1 MEIIRKRSIESF
13 RESNLNMA
21 GISKKKLKTKKG
33 EVIKYTITYRDIFG
47 KQHTSGIYDTIK
59 EAKKHLWE
67 FEKVETDTQ
76 NITFG
81 MIFKQFLKRAE
92 MKYAKNTYEIY
103 AIYYNKYLKSLDD
116 IKYECVNSLSL
127 QSFFDDLENKSS
139 PYVAQHVLKL
149 SRAAFNYAKKHRIIK
164 HNTFDEIEKIELPKA
179 DINHLTIEE
188 LKRVR
193 DECKRSYPQYYA
205 LLYTFMGTGAREGEL
220 FALTK
225 DDFIPKENC
234 IRINKQYS
242 QRTLLPYT
250 KTTSSNRYV
259 YFFDDL
265 KEVLISHVQ
274 KLDSNSILLFPNS
287 KGGYIDA
294 HNFRKRVF
302 YKLLK
307 LCGITK
313 RVRLHDLRGSYIDAT
328 LSSGLSIKFTQ
339 NNVGHAR
346 AETTTNIYARN
357 NSDMINKAKN
367 VLNTIFADDKKCE
380 QNVSNDKKNKKCKVI
395 QFPQKSSGAWK

>member
-1 MEIIRKRSIESF
+1 
-13 RESNLNMA
+13 MA
-21 GISKKKLKTKKG
+21 GISKKKIKNKKG
-33 EVIKYTITYRDIFG
+33 EFIRYTITYRDVFG
-47 KQHTSGIYDTIK
+47 KQHTHGNYETLK
-59 EAKKHLWE
+59 EAKRDLWK
-67 FEKVETDTQ
+67 FEEVETNSKD
-76 NITFG
+76 ITYG
-81 MIFKQFLKRAE
+81 MIFKEFLKRAE
-92 MKYAKNTYEIY
+92 LKYAKNTYDIY
-103 AIYYNKYLKSLDD
+103 SVYYNKYLKCLDN
-116 IKYECVNSLSL
+116 IKYESVNSISL
-127 QSFFDDLENKSS
+127 QGFFDDLEHKKT
-139 PYVAQHVLKL
+139 PYVAQHVLKFC
-149 SRAAFNYAKKHRIIK
+149 RASFNYAKKHKIVRN
-164 HNTFDEIEKIELPKA
+164 NTFDEVEKINLPKA
-179 DINHLTIEE
+179 DINHLTIDE
-188 LKRVR
+188 LKKVKA
-193 DECKRSYPQYYA
+193 ECKKSFPQYYT

-234 IRINKQYS
+234 IRINKQYT

-265 KEVLISHVQ
+265 KEVLEKHIETLSP
-274 KLDSNSILLFPNS
+274 DNPILFPNT

-313 RVRLHDLRGSYIDAT
+313 RVRLHDLRGSYIDT
-328 LSSGLSIKFTQ
+328 TISSGLSIKFTQ

-357 NSDMINKAKN
+357 NSDMINKAKI
-367 VLNTIFADDKKCE
+367 VLNSIFSDTEKCE
-380 QNVSNDKKNKKCKVI
+380 QNVSINPNNRKSNVI
-395 QFPQKSSGAWK
+395 QFPRKSSGTWQ

>member
-1 MEIIRKRSIESF
+1 
-13 RESNLNMA
+13 MA
-21 GISKKKLKTKKG
+21 GISKKQVKTKKG
-33 EVIKYTITYRDIFG
+33 VVTKYVITYRDVFG
-47 KQHTSGIYDTIK
+47 KQHTHGNFDTMK
-59 EAKKHLWE
+59 EAKRHLSK
-67 FEKVETDTQ
+67 FEDVNTDSK
-76 NITFG
+76 NVTFG
-81 MIFKQFLKRAE
+81 MIFNQFLKRAKL
-92 MKYAKNTYEIY
+92 KYSKNTYDIY
-103 AIYYNKYLKSLDD
+103 KIYYNKYLKDLDN
-116 IKYECVNSLSL
+116 IKYESVNSISL
-127 QSFFDDLENKSS
+127 QGFFDDLENKST
-139 PYVAQHVLKL
+139 PHVAQHVLKL
-149 SRAAFNYAKKHRIIK
+149 SRAAFNYAKKHKIIRY
-164 HNTFDEIEKIELPKA
+164 NTFDEVEKINLPKA

-188 LKRVR
+188 LKQVR

-265 KEVLISHVQ
+265 KEVLEKHIET
-274 KLDSNSILLFPNS
+274 LDPNNPILFPNS

-302 YKLLK
+302 YKLLE

-313 RVRLHDLRGSYIDAT
+313 RVRLHDLRGSYIDTT

-357 NSDMINKAKN
+357 NADMINKAKV
-367 VLNTIFADDKKCE
+367 VLNSIFSDSKKCE
-380 QNVSNDKKNKKCKVI
+380 QNVSKNEKSEKSNII
-395 QFPQKSSGAWK
+395 QFPQKSSGTWH

>member
-1 MEIIRKRSIESF
+1 
-13 RESNLNMA
+13 MA
-21 GISKKKLKTKKG
+21 GISKKQVKTKKG
-33 EVIKYTITYRDIFG
+33 VVTKYTITYRDVFG
-47 KQHTSGIYDTIK
+47 KQHTHGNYDTIK
-59 EAKKHLWE
+59 EAKKHLSK
-67 FEKVETDTQ
+67 FEYVNTDSK
-76 NITFG
+76 NVTFG
-81 MIFKQFLKRAE
+81 MVFNQFLKRAE
-92 MKYAKNTYEIY
+92 LKYSKNTFDIY
-103 AIYYNKYLKSLDD
+103 TIYYNKYLKPLDD
-116 IKYECVNSLSL
+116 IKYESVNSISL
-127 QSFFDDLENKSS
+127 QGFFDDLENKTT
-139 PYVAQHVLKL
+139 PHVAQHVLKL
-149 SRAAFNYAKKHRIIK
+149 SRAAFNYAKKHKIIR
-164 HNTFDEIEKIELPKA
+164 HNTFDEIEKINLPKA

-188 LKRVR
+188 LKQVR

-265 KEVLISHVQ
+265 KEVLEKHIET
-274 KLDSNSILLFPNS
+274 LDPNNPILFPNS

-302 YKLLK
+302 YKLLE
-307 LCGITK
+307 LCEITK
-313 RVRLHDLRGSYIDAT
+313 RVRLHDLRGSYIDTT

-357 NSDMINKAKN
+357 NADMINKAKV
-367 VLNTIFADDKKCE
+367 VLNSIFSDSEKCE
-380 QNVSNDKKNKKCKVI
+380 QNVSINEKSEKSNVI
-395 QFPQKSSGAWK
+395 QFPRKSRGAWH